1 VIFEQDVP
9 TMFQAWRLQL
19 RKARLAVADGRWD
32 EAAEML
38 ATEPLREFLP
48 AKQLS
53 QQLAGQLVERA
64 RQRIASGQSTA
75 GWRDLDRAARLGI
88 DEAQIGGLRHE
99 ESTRRLED
107 AVKLLA
113 RGDAPAATQSLDRME
128 ARRLGGDERRAW
140 QMIARHMT
148 TAEQSAAKGDVALA
162 IRSLEQAEHL
172 LPVEGSTDVRRHVHA
187 RLTTLRDASARQ
199 HALEGQL
206 HAALASSNWT
216 EVLAA
221 ADALLE
227 LAPQHSAA
235 RQARHKAWQAVGME
249 VTMPYRGPLALNGKR
264 FGHARRLEIANP
276 SPSPSLQG
284 RGTNA
289 VNERQAGKR
298 VVAWIDAVGG
308 FLICLGDEIVLGQP
322 SPDGAVDVPILG
334 DVSRRHAIIR
344 RDREA
349 YVLSPLHR
357 TIVDDAPITEPTVLR
372 DKSIIKLGDAVQLR
386 FRKPHALSATAVL
399 EIVSHHRTEPAV
411 DGIVL
416 MSESCIL
423 GPNAHSHVQCLDWTS
438 DLVLFRRGEEL
449 MCRTHSPIEIDGQT
463 CLGQAPLAGNCRV
476 ECDEFAL
483 TLEQV

>member
-1 VIFEQDVP
+1 
-9 TMFQAWRLQL
+9 MFQAWRLQL

-88 DEAQIGGLRHE
+88 DEGQIGGLRHE

-113 RGDAPAATQSLDRME
+113 RGDAPAATQALERME
-128 ARRLGGDERRAW
+128 ARRLGGDERRTW

-148 TAEQSAAKGDVALA
+148 TADQSTSKGEIALA

-172 LPVEGSTDVRRHVHA
+172 LPVEGSSSVRT
-187 RLTTLRDASARQ
+187 RLQERLVTLRDASSRQ

-206 HAALASSNWT
+206 HAALAASNWT
-216 EVLAA
+216 DVLAA
-221 ADALLE
+221 AAALLE

-264 FGHARRLEIANP
+264 FANGRRLEVGSP
-276 SPSPSLQG
+276 FPKSPSPHG
-284 RGTNA
+284 RGNSA
-289 VNERQAGKR
+289 VNDRQPGKR

-322 SPDGAVDVPILG
+322 SSDGAVDVPILG

-357 TIVDDAPITEPTVLR
+357 TAIDGVQISEPSVLR

-399 EIVSHHRTEPAV
+399 EIVSHHRTDPAV

-423 GPNAHSHVQCLDWTS
+423 GPNAHSHVQCRDWTA